1 MSVIVKMPEANVGDR
16 PVFKIICKGA
26 DSMIMSLLEDRNSD
40 LALETAAHVDN
51 CAGLGLRTLLVAQR
65 IMSTEEV
72 SQWQLEFQANKK
84 LDITDQEK
92 AQRKTGE
99 NLEKNLQIVGGTAIE
114 DSLQEKVGET
124 LESLRKAGIR
134 TW

>member
-1 MSVIVKMPEANVGDR
+1 MSVIVKMPDG
-16 PVFKIICKGA
+16 VFKIICKGA

-40 LALETAAHVDN
+40 LALETAAHVDS

-65 IMSTEEV
+65 IMSIKEV
-72 SQWQLEFQANKK
+72 SQWQDEFKANKK

-99 NLEKNLQIVGGTAIE
+99 NLEQKLQIVGGTAIE
-114 DSLQEKVGET
+114 DSLQEDVGET

>member
-1 MSVIVKMPEANVGDR
+1 MSVIVKMPDG
-16 PVFKIICKGA
+16 VFKIICKGA

-40 LALETAAHVDN
+40 LALETAAHVDS

-65 IMSTEEV
+65 IMSIPEV
-72 SQWQLEFQANKK
+72 SQWQDEFKANKK

-99 NLEKNLQIVGGTAIE
+99 NLEQKLQIVGGTAIE
-114 DSLQEKVGET
+114 DSLQEDVGET